1 MAVDLPPGTWTAAL
15 IGPWWPA
22 PSSALRAGAQHWS
35 EACAE
40 QQLYSQSLRTQW
52 TLFAAHNLGHTAD
65 DLVHRFRQG
74 EKFHMDL
81 AEKYQIKASAF
92 NSAADATDYL
102 RSRLTDIADSGNKEI
117 NDILASKKLPPQKLA
132 EIQAVQ
138 ARCNADGANAS
149 RDAIDK
155 MMAATQK
162 ILDADG
168 AGGDARS
175 WARANGFNTDD
186 ASPPPQISESDLKS
200 AVGGASGKGG
210 GEGGSGGS
218 GGSTGGST
226 QGPSDAVVGGSGGE
240 SGGAGSVHVHP
251 VVGHGGGGSGGPGSG
266 AGGGTQGPSHA
277 VVGGGGGGSG
287 GTAGGGSGP
296 AHAVVGGGGGP
307 GSGPAPLPA
316 AGLTHGGGGTVSP
329 GMPGV
334 QSGGMSIS
342 PAGLGQ
348 GAQPNLAQ
356 SFTSGFAT
364 GQSTG
369 PGGQAFSAGAFNA
382 FDGGAP
388 QTAQGVP
395 AVAPTVPSA
404 GAFVAATPPVDAPP
418 PAAPAPMTTGGTTS
432 VAPAVMTGSSW
443 SSSAAPVGGS
453 SIPSG
458 SLPAYGSDLRPPVV
472 ASPSVPSAPAGPIS
486 GAPVAPSPASSPSAG
501 GPLVSPVERTA
512 SGAAAAQAGT
522 GSSAMASASA
532 ASAATGA
539 TAGATSARAAEQQ
552 RLQRLVDAVARQA
565 PRLSW
570 AAGLRDDG
578 TTTLLVT
585 DLAGGWIPPH
595 VRLPAHVSL
604 LEPSARRHDANV
616 VDLLGAITVAAAH
629 HANTYVA
636 EPGSDEP
643 ALSGDRPARS
653 AAPQVDELGPTLV
666 EAVRRRDGL
675 PRIAQAVA
683 APAVRKTGVLESEI
697 EMLHECVADIQ
708 HSVMSAYPNHDPA
721 AVGDWMLLAAIEALI
736 DGHEYL
742 TNYHLAWFEAIS
754 HRSGS

>member
-1 MAVDLPPGTWTAAL
+1 M
-15 IGPWWPA
+15 
-22 PSSALRAGAQHWS
+22 RAGAQHWS

-40 QQLYSQSLRTQW
+40 QQLYSQTLRTQW
-52 TLFAAHNLGHTAD
+52 TLFAAQNQGHTAD
-65 DLVHRFRQG
+65 DLIDRFQQG
-74 EKFHMDL
+74 EKFHLDL
-81 AEKYQIKASAF
+81 AEKYQAKASAF

-102 RSRLTDIADSGNKEI
+102 RSRLSDIANTGNKQI
-117 NDILASKKLPPQKLA
+117 NEILASKKLPPEQLA

-138 ARCNADGANAS
+138 ARCNADAGNAS
-149 RDAIDK
+149 RDAVDK
-155 MMAATQK
+155 MMSATQK
-162 ILDADG
+162 ILDAEG
-168 AGGDARS
+168 NGGDARS
-175 WARANGFNTDD
+175 WARANGFNAND
-186 ASPPPQISESDLKS
+186 ASPPPPINQNELKS
-200 AVGGASGKGG
+200 SLQ
-210 GEGGSGGS
+210 GSGGR
-218 GGSTGGST
+218 GTGGN
-226 QGPSDAVVGGSGGE
+226 
-240 SGGAGSVHVHP
+240 
-251 VVGHGGGGSGGPGSG
+251 GHGAVHQAGGRGATVAQNGGYAASGPQEVIQG
-266 AGGGTQGPSHA
+266 AGGRGI
-277 VVGGGGGGSG
+277 
-287 GTAGGGSGP
+287 
-296 AHAVVGGGGGP
+296 GGP
-307 GSGPAPLPA
+307 MPASPA
-316 AGLTHGGGGTVSP
+316 ASAGVHMPGGGGTVSP

-334 QSGGMSIS
+334 QGGGMSMS

-356 SFTSGFAT
+356 SFTSGLAT
-364 GQSTG
+364 GQATG
-369 PGGQAFSAGAFNA
+369 PGGQAFSAGTLNA

-388 QTAQGVP
+388 QTPQGAP
-395 AVAPTVPSA
+395 AVGPTVPSA
-404 GAFVAATPPVDAPP
+404 GAFIAATPPVDAPP
-418 PAAPAPMTTGGTTS
+418 PAAPAPMTSGGATPVS
-432 VAPAVMTGSSW
+432 PAVMTGSSW
-443 SSSAAPVGGS
+443 SSAATVGGGS

-472 ASPSVPSAPAGPIS
+472 APPSMPSGPAGPIS
-486 GAPVAPSPASSPSAG
+486 GAAVAPSPSSSPSAG

-512 SGAAAAQAGT
+512 SGAAAGQAGA

-539 TAGATSARAAEQQ
+539 TAGAASSRAAEQQ
-552 RLQRLVDAVARQA
+552 RLQRLVDAVARQE

-595 VRLPAHVSL
+595 VRLPAHVTL
-604 LEPSARRHDANV
+604 LEPTARRHNANV

-643 ALSGDRPARS
+643 VLSGDRPARS
-653 AAPQVDELGPTLV
+653 AVPRVDEIGPTLV
-666 EAVRRRDGL
+666 DAVRRRDGL

-697 EMLHECVADIQ
+697 EMLRECAADIQ
-708 HSVMSAYPNHDPA
+708 HSVLAAYPNHDPA

-742 TNYHLAWFEAIS
+742 TNYHVAWFDAIS

>member
-1 MAVDLPPGTWTAAL
+1 MPLRKRYAVAVDLPPGTWTAAL
-15 IGPWWPA
+15 IGAWWPA
-22 PSSALRAGAQHWS
+22 PSTALRAGAQHWG

-40 QQLYSQSLRTQW
+40 QQLYSQTLRAQW
-52 TLFAAHNLGHTAD
+52 TLFAAQNQGHTAD
-65 DLVHRFRQG
+65 DLIDRFQEG
-74 EKFHMDL
+74 EKFHLDL
-81 AEKYQIKASAF
+81 AEKYQTKASAF

-102 RSRLTDIADSGNKEI
+102 RSRLAEIANSGNNEI
-117 NDILASKKLPPQKLA
+117 NQILASKKLLPQKLA

-138 ARCNADGANAS
+138 ARCNADAGNAS
-149 RDAIDK
+149 RDAVDK
-155 MMAATQK
+155 MVAATQK
-162 ILDADG
+162 ILDVEG
-168 AGGDARS
+168 MGGDARS
-175 WARANGFNTDD
+175 WARANGFNVDD
-186 ASPPPQISESDLKS
+186 PSPPSPISEHDLGPSPTTPSTLGDSSNPSRGVAAGYHSGPGQGGGAAAGYHSGPGQGGGAAAGYHSGPGQGGPVPGGHSS
-200 AVGGASGKGG
+200 AVLPGGAGVSGPP
-210 GEGGSGGS
+210 
-218 GGSTGGST
+218 TGGSSI
-226 QGPSDAVVGGSGGE
+226 GP
-240 SGGAGSVHVHP
+240 P
-251 VVGHGGGGSGGPGSG
+251 VPGGG
-266 AGGGTQGPSHA
+266 
-277 VVGGGGGGSG
+277 
-287 GTAGGGSGP
+287 
-296 AHAVVGGGGGP
+296 
-307 GSGPAPLPA
+307 
-316 AGLTHGGGGTVSP
+316 
-329 GMPGV
+329 
-334 QSGGMSIS
+334 SIS

-348 GAQPNLAQ
+348 GPQPNLAQ

-364 GQSTG
+364 GQATG

-388 QTAQGVP
+388 QTAQGAP
-395 AVAPTVPSA
+395 AVTPTVPSA
-404 GAFVAATPPVDAPP
+404 GAFIAATPPDAPS

-472 ASPSVPSAPAGPIS
+472 APPSVPSAAAGPIS

-552 RLQRLVDAVARQA
+552 RLQRLVDAVARQE

-604 LEPSARRHDANV
+604 LEPSPRRHDANV

>member
-1 MAVDLPPGTWTAAL
+1 MAVDLPPGVWTAAL

-22 PSSALRAGAQHWS
+22 PSTALRAGAQHWD

-40 QQLYSQSLRTQW
+40 QQLYSQTLRAQW
-52 TLFAAHNLGHTAD
+52 TLFSAQNQGHTAD
-65 DLVHRFRQG
+65 DLINRFQQG
-74 EKFHMDL
+74 EKFHLDL
-81 AEKYQIKASAF
+81 AEKYQTKTSAF

-102 RSRLTDIADSGNKEI
+102 RSRLSDIANTGNNEI
-117 NDILASKKLPPQKLA
+117 NEILASKKLPPEQLA

-138 ARCNADGANAS
+138 LRCNADAANAS
-149 RDAIDK
+149 RDAVDK

-162 ILDADG
+162 ILDVEG
-168 AGGDARS
+168 TGGDARS

-186 ASPPPQISESDLKS
+186 APPPSPISERDLGTRPGS
-200 AVGGASGKGG
+200 QAGYGHGQGG
-210 GEGGSGGS
+210 
-218 GGSTGGST
+218 T
-226 QGPSDAVVGGSGGE
+226 
-240 SGGAGSVHVHP
+240 
-251 VVGHGGGGSGGPGSG
+251 GHGGGGSGVSQ
-266 AGGGTQGPSHA
+266 AGYGHGQGGTGH
-277 VVGGGGGGSG
+277 
-287 GTAGGGSGP
+287 
-296 AHAVVGGGGGP
+296 GGGGP
-307 GSGPAPLPA
+307 GVSQAGYGHGQGGTGQGGLSTVSHSLGAATGSASGPPA
-316 AGLTHGGGGTVSP
+316 IGSP
-329 GMPGV
+329 V
-334 QSGGMSIS
+334 QGGGMSIS

-348 GAQPNLAQ
+348 GPQPNLAQ

-364 GQSTG
+364 GQATG
-369 PGGQAFSAGAFNA
+369 PGGQAFSSGAFNA
-382 FDGGAP
+382 FDGGPP
-388 QTAQGVP
+388 QTSQGIP

-404 GAFVAATPPVDAPP
+404 GAFIAATPPVDAPP
-418 PAAPAPMTTGGTTS
+418 AAAPAPMTTGGATP
-432 VAPAVMTGSSW
+432 VAPAMMTGGSW
-443 SSSAAPVGGS
+443 SPSAASVSGA

-472 ASPSVPSAPAGPIS
+472 APPSMPSAPAGPIS
-486 GAPVAPSPASSPSAG
+486 GAPVAPSPASTPSAG

-512 SGAAAAQAGT
+512 SGAAAQAGT
-522 GSSAMASASA
+522 GSSAMVSASA

-539 TAGATSARAAEQQ
+539 TAGAASARNAEQQ
-552 RLQRLVDAVARQA
+552 RLQRLVDAVARQE

-595 VRLPAHVSL
+595 VRLPAHVTL

-653 AAPQVDELGPTLV
+653 AVPHVDELGPTLV

-697 EMLHECVADIQ
+697 EMLHERVADIQ
-708 HSVMSAYPNHDPA
+708 HSVMTAYPNHDPA
-721 AVGDWMLLAAIEALI
+721 AVGDWMLLASIEALI

-754 HRSGS
+754 HRGGS